1 MTNYFYIEDIERKA
15 RKSQLYWLC
24 FIVSF
29 SLAIIGLL
37 VIINTETNVFLN
49 FETKHP
55 GFSAEKRISIEK
67 RVGSWAKEEL
77 GLERIEEIEKELT
90 SEAMGAE
97 LTAEEK
103 SAIEARLQSEQALL
117 IPLETTQLRFAQN
130 K

>member
-1 MTNYFYIEDIERKA
+1 MSNYFYIEDLERKA

-77 GLERIEEIEKELT
+77 GVERIEEIEKELT
-90 SEAMGAE
+90 SEAMGPE

-103 SAIEARLQSEQALL
+103 SAIEERLK
-117 IPLETTQLRFAQN
+117 QN
-130 K
+130 L

>member
-1 MTNYFYIEDIERKA
+1 MTNYFYIDDIEKKA
-15 RKSQLYWLC
+15 RKSQLYWLF

-37 VIINTETNVFLN
+37 VIINTETNIFLN

-55 GFSAEKRISIEK
+55 GFSPEKRISIEK

-77 GLERIEEIEKELT
+77 GLDRIEEIEKELT
-90 SEAMGAE
+90 NGVMAQE

-103 SAIEARLQSEQALL
+103 SAIELRLQNL
-117 IPLETTQLRFAQN
+117 
-130 K
+130 

>member
-90 SEAMGAE
+90 SEAQAKE
-97 LTAEEK
+97 LSEEEK
-103 SAIEARLQSEQALL
+103 KSIELRSQQSL
-117 IPLETTQLRFAQN
+117 
-130 K
+130 